1 MNGPKSHH
9 IQVTPS
15 PNQLLQQQ
23 QPSTQT
29 IVNSTNNNSSVSN
42 NNRKSS
48 ETVTSSPEGH
58 AEEETAKAFSGTT
71 ANDSQEEKAEAAKAL
86 TTSLNE
92 DEEVPLKE
100 AQLKDES
107 QQLLIKP
114 SEAANVDSNNSSEDV
129 APSKE
134 EPAIDAVKKG
144 EDDSPGVK
152 KVSWLQNR

>member
-58 AEEETAKAFSGTT
+58 AEEEAAKAFSGTT
-71 ANDSQEEKAEAAKAL
+71 ANDSQEAKAL

-107 QQLLIKP
+107 QQLQIKS
-114 SEAANVDSNNSSEDV
+114 SEAANVDSNNSGEDV